1 MAEKLGIFVTTD
13 KHWDHLL
20 NIAKAAVAKGKEL
33 IIFFTHMGVY
43 LCKRDD
49 FSELAKVVEGH
60 GKMSLCLYSFK
71 DVHKLGDENTTIP
84 GIAKEDFATQAR
96 HGEMIEELKETDR
109 YLAL

>member
-1 MAEKLGIFVTTD
+1 MAEKLGIFVSTD
-13 KHWDHLL
+13 EHWDHLL

-33 IIFFTHMGVY
+33 IIFFTHRGTF

-60 GKMSLCLYSFK
+60 GKMSLCLVSLK
-71 DVHKLGDENTTIP
+71 ANKLGDENTPVP
-84 GIAKEDFATQAR
+84 GIAKTDFATQAR
-96 HGEMIEELKETDR
+96 HGELVEEMDR